1 MKLSDAILKGAQQ
14 RPQCRLKYFAPVE
27 DGTMGSCALGAAY
40 EAVFG
45 PPPSIE
51 EGKSIGSRLGELSQV
66 YPELDNISDLNHQ
79 IQHRNDGLRHTREQI
94 AAWLAEQ
101 GL

>member
-14 RPQCRLKYFAPVE
+14 RPQCIGRYFGRVGGE
-27 DGTMGSCALGAAY
+27 MGSCAMGAAY

-45 PPPSIE
+45 APTEVALGLMVS
-51 EGKSIGSRLGELSQV
+51 SRWGELSAHF
-66 YPELDNISDLNHQ
+66 PHISEEINRQ
-79 IQHRNDGLRHTREQI
+79 IQKLNDAAGLSREEI